1 MPNLKIAK
9 RSAAFEA
16 IKQLHQY
23 KELTD
28 NLMPLGSKKCVER
41 YFDQYFNHW
50 NDPKFR
56 EGNLLILSIKSM
68 YYFLTKFKTC

>member
-56 EGNLLILSIKSM
+56 EGTDFVNKINVLFSD
-68 YYFLTKFKTC
+68 